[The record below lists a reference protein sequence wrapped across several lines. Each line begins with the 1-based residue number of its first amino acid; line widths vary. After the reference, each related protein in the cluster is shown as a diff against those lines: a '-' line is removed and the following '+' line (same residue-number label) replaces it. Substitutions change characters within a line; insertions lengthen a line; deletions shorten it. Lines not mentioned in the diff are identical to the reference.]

1 MEKTYL
7 VMVAMMLAPLA
18 VAGAFAQTM
27 DDEAPYSAENA
38 SHAFEVMDLFA
49 VVNADYYLVI
59 DEAGAAEH
67 AEVTELDLAIAL
79 DFATYHNAIVDAVKD
94 GPEDIVGDLESANP
108 ELAEAIRAL
117 ENSKFSAVFDS
128 NIFED
133 KLLEEMPYG
142 NVGAVLITVYY
153 LLHIF

>member
-1 MEKTYL
+1 MEKTHL
-7 VMVAMMLAPLA
+7 VMMALMLVPLA
-18 VAGAFAQTM
+18 TVGAMQMATA
-27 DDEAPYSAENA
+27 DEAPYSAENA

-59 DEAGAAEH
+59 DEAGAAGH

-79 DFATYHNAIVDAVKD
+79 DFATYHNAIVDAVKA

-117 ENSKFSAVFDS
+117 ENSRFSVVFDS
-128 NIFED
+128 DIFED

-153 LLHIF
+153 ILHIF